1 MHKTLLSWQWQSD
14 KVQCTAWIFLVM
26 STPVNCFT
34 VSGRLPMISRTL
46 EKKNTFSLKSWL
58 NINVWTRLQIKFF
71 SNWKC
76 LVEYSPLLWVCSP
89 QQDHPRWTPL
99 SPTCGSI
106 KCHLHVFQLNVSII
120 QNFWWYFE
128 GNLLCLSKWC
138 SNFGGNLELNL
149 KCCTYLS
156 GNLEIKFKFKL
167 IDWSKFK
174 CCSNFSG
181 ALGFKF

>member
-1 MHKTLLSWQWQSD
+1 MANFNALLGSSLWYQPQLAASQFLAGFPWFQEPWRGKTLLVS
-14 KVQCTAWIFLVM
+14 KVGF
-26 STPVNCFT
+26 
-34 VSGRLPMISRTL
+34 
-46 EKKNTFSLKSWL
+46 
-58 NINVWTRLQIKFF
+58 NINVLKRLQIKFC

-138 SNFGGNLELNL
+138 SNFGSNL
-149 KCCTYLS
+149 
-156 GNLEIKFKFKL
+156 GIKF
-167 IDWSKFK
+167 SKKVKYSATRIFP
-174 CCSNFSG
+174 CFV
-181 ALGFKF
+181 ALHSLH